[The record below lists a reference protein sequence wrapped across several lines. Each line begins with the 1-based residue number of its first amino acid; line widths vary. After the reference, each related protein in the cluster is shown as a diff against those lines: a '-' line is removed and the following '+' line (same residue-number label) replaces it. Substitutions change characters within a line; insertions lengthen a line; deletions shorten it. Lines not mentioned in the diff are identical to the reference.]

1 MRFLRF
7 DPRSTWMATLVT
19 CGILLSACG
28 VGTTPP
34 GGGSPSAAVP
44 SAAVP
49 SAAALSGVVKVGS
62 PQSLTG
68 PAAFAGTKIRQGMEL
83 ATEEINSTK
92 FLGGATISVNYV
104 DVGATPQLSTT
115 VTRQMIEQDQVN
127 ALVGLVLGG
136 QTPGGAAV
144 AQNGKTPL
152 ILTGGAAP
160 GVTATGDYVT
170 SASPQQF
177 PYVDKMGQALKNLKV
192 GSTQV
197 LYAQDNPTILAQVHT
212 YTDFVFPKYGIKAG
226 LKAYLGT
233 DTDLSA
239 GIAQGMA
246 DKVDAIACLFV
257 GAQGTTCLSQAR
269 DAGFKGQ
276 LWGQAG
282 FGGGTAIQA
291 GPVAE
296 GLIFTAG
303 WSQDFTYPESKKLVQ
318 LFQAK
323 FPGEPMSEFQA
334 AGYDGLWLLARAI
347 KAGNGTSREAIHAG
361 LLKVLAQGM
370 AAAIGPVVWDKDR
383 NIIAVG
389 AIIQIKSGKETL
401 FL

>member
-1 MRFLRF
+1 MKV
-7 DPRSTWMATLVT
+7 ALVT
-19 CGILLSACG
+19 FGILLAACG
-28 VGTTPP
+28 GGTAPSP
-34 GGGSPSAAVP
+34 APSAAAT

-49 SAAALSGVVKVGS
+49 SAAAPSAAVLSGVIKVGS

-68 PAAFAGTKIRQGMEL
+68 PAAFAGTKIKQGMEL

-92 FLGGATISVNYV
+92 FLGNATISVSYV
-104 DVGATPQLSTT
+104 DVGATPQQAAT

-127 ALVGLVLGG
+127 ALVGVVLGS
-136 QTPGGAAV
+136 QTPGVAAI
-144 AQNGKTPL
+144 AQSGKTPL

-160 GVTATGDYVT
+160 GVTATGDYIT

-192 GSTQV
+192 ASTQV

-212 YTDFVFPKYGIKAG
+212 YTDFVFPKYGIKAS

-239 GIAQGMA
+239 GIAQAIA

-269 DAGFKGQ
+269 SAGFKGQ

-296 GLIFTAG
+296 GLIYTAG

-323 FPGEPMSEFQA
+323 FPTESMSEFQA
-334 AGYDGLWLLARAI
+334 AGYDGLWLLAKAI
-347 KAGNGTSREAIHAG
+347 KAGNGISREAIHTG
-361 LLKVLAQGM
+361 LLKTIAQSQ
-370 AAAIGPVVWDKDR
+370 ALAIGPATWDKDR

-389 AIIQIKSGKETL
+389 AIIQIKNGKETL